1 MKKEQKEMLA
11 RVEQFLA
18 KKHGIEIIST
28 DHRLAYAIMAVFD
41 SKRYETI
48 YDFADATNFIAL
60 DFGVRLTRDA
70 LIRSLYRTI
79 KRLYG
84 PDSHDLW
91 AVCTELA
98 QEFEA
103 QK

>member
-1 MKKEQKEMLA
+1 MKKEQKEMLE

-18 KKHGIEIIST
+18 KKHGIKIISS
-28 DHRLAYAIMAVFD
+28 DHRLAYAIMAVFARP
-41 SKRYETI
+41 RYETI
-48 YDFADATNFIAL
+48 KDFADATVFIAA
-60 DFGVRLTRDA
+60 DFGVHLTRDA
-70 LIRSLYRTI
+70 MIRSLYRTL

-84 PDSHDLW
+84 EDSHDLW

-98 QEFEA
+98 QDFEA